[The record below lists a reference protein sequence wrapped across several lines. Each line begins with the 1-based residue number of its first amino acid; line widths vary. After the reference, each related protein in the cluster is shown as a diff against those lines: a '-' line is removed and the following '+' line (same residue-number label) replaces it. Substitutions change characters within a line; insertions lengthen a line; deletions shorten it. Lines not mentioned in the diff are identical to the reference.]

1 MKTVNRRFPKRGSSD
16 ATLSAAALVEAEHAR
31 RCQIRADDLAIG
43 LLGAFAVPPVHK
55 QVSRALRAI
64 AGDSQQAL
72 AGPCCADDA
81 PLRVLDK
88 AC

>member
-1 MKTVNRRFPKRGSSD
+1 VSVETVNRRFPKQGSSD

-31 RCQIRADDLAIG
+31 RCQVRADDLAIG

-64 AGDSQQAL
+64 AGLS
-72 AGPCCADDA
+72 AGPGW
-81 PLRVLDK
+81 PLLCGRR
-88 AC
+88 ATARA